1 MLINRPMVVSYRL
14 ASSSYQLGKALKLVR
29 VKFFSLPNILAGEA
43 LVPEL
48 LQDDASGPRMA
59 EEVLKW
65 LEDASRR
72 QALQARFSQLHE
84 QLRCNASARAA
95 VAVAGLAQWS

>member
-1 MLINRPMVVSYRL
+1 
-14 ASSSYQLGKALKLVR
+14 
-29 VKFFSLPNILAGEA
+29 
-43 LVPEL
+43 
-48 LQDDASGPRMA
+48 MA

-72 QALQARFSQLHE
+72 QALQIRFSELHE

-95 VAVAGLAQWS
+95 QAVVELVQ

>member
-1 MLINRPMVVSYRL
+1 
-14 ASSSYQLGKALKLVR
+14 VR
-29 VKFFSLPNILAGEA
+29 SKFFSLPNILAGEA

-48 LQDDASGPRMA
+48 IQDDASGPRMA
-59 EEVLKW
+59 EEVSKW

-72 QALQARFSQLHE
+72 QALQKRFSQLHQ

-95 VAVAGLAQWS
+95 EAVAELVQWS